1 MQVKLVCN
9 DLVALAR
16 SRPDRFSGNQLSGVR
31 ECPLEGRFPA
41 SEAGQKLPFGA
52 GHLIAL
58 KSSECRIQLS
68 GRTEE
73 RHSRRVANFCVFTQP
88 GSQVALV
95 RLLTL
100 VAHLP
105 EAHNAALR
113 AKVSNGPTAGPDHP
127 EERTSSGSIGMSLNV
142 PIANFTRLPRL
153 SQAAHPTSR

>member
-16 SRPDRFSGNQLSGVR
+16 SRPDRFSGNQLSDVR

-58 KSSECRIQLS
+58 KSFECRIQLS

-88 GSQVALV
+88 GSQAASRAFETAQWVAIDESWSIIATIV
-95 RLLTL
+95 DIASPARRVGRL
-100 VAHLP
+100 
-105 EAHNAALR
+105 R
-113 AKVSNGPTAGPDHP
+113 
-127 EERTSSGSIGMSLNV
+127 SS
-142 PIANFTRLPRL
+142 
-153 SQAAHPTSR
+153 